1 MCEQSFRQPFNVE
14 DIVAMVRHLY
24 AGRICFHDGVAE
36 LAPGLSV
43 HHVGGHTA
51 GLQVVRV
58 WTRRGWVVIASD
70 ATHLYANI
78 GQGSPFPIVYN
89 VADMIEGYRIVRE
102 LADSEDHI
110 IPGHD
115 PLVMSRYPAPSA
127 ELQDIVVRLDVAPH
141 YQ

>member
-1 MCEQSFRQPFNVE
+1 
-14 DIVAMVRHLY
+14 
-24 AGRICFHDGVAE
+24 
-36 LAPGLSV
+36 
-43 HHVGGHTA
+43 
-51 GLQVVRV
+51 VRV

-110 IPGHD
+110 VPGHD

-127 ELQDIVVRLDVAPH
+127 GLKDIVVRLDVAPH
-141 YQ
+141 YN